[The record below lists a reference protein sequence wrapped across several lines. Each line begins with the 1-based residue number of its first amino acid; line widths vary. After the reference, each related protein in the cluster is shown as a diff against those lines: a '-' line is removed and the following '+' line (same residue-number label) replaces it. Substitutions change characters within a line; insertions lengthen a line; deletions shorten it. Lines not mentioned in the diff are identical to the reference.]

1 MEKVEESCMKMIS
14 MSGSAKTKYILAIDA
29 AHSGQFELA
38 KSLQEQGKKEL
49 QVGYE
54 EHIHM
59 LKKSSLEDG
68 HSVSLLLAHVEDQL
82 ANAELFEIVCRQ
94 MIRLYQK
101 IDTLEQ

>member
-1 MEKVEESCMKMIS
+1 MDKVEESCMKMIS

-54 EHIHM
+54 
-59 LKKSSLEDG
+59 
-68 HSVSLLLAHVEDQL
+68 

>member
-1 MEKVEESCMKMIS
+1 MDKVEESCMKMIS

-68 HSVSLLLAHVEDQL
+68 LSVSLLLAHAEDQL